1 MLTILPTRT
10 PWGVACPN
18 WKCVLPRCEFLLVI
32 LATGTS
38 LLLAQ
43 RTPKAEIAL
52 RGVVIDSASGKGLAS
67 AKLTLLSLGNER
79 IVFETNTD
87 PEGNF
92 TFRGL
97 TEDNYRIHA
106 TKRGYVDL
114 LPEKS
119 SARTIV
125 IPGAEAHPFTITLTP
140 TAVITGR
147 VARPN
152 GEPVRNA
159 KATALVR
166 RAGAEGVQLLPQ
178 GGPVPVDDRGEYRLY
193 DLPPGRYTVVVTSS
207 GNSPEAAFA
216 PVYFPGTYDAARAEF
231 FSVEGATERRGT
243 DLMISETALYSLRG
257 RVSGLQVAG
266 GYGNTTVTLVSA
278 SGIGLPFGMGNTD
291 AEGRFEFSGVPPGA
305 YYAIALS
312 PVIGRSA
319 FGPLPGADAMQGIT
333 RVEVGLQDVSNVA
346 VALRPGIEIAGQAG
360 FSRPDRASRA
370 CLHSTSITLRPVN
383 PALPGATLAARV
395 APSGEFKFLSVFEGT
410 YRVFVQTESGECS
423 LERVTVHGR
432 PAEGATFSLDGAR
445 EKEQLTLLL
454 TAEGGSVVGAV
465 SDARGSAARGGF
477 VLMMPSVLTSRVYSE
492 ELRAAA
498 VDPSGRFEFALVPTG
513 QYVLIAVQS
522 IHSNEF
528 LDPLYWSEKQLSSI
542 GVAVKDGG
550 KIEADLRLNP

>member
-10 PWGVACPN
+10 PWSVACPR
-18 WKCVLPRCEFLLVI
+18 WKCVLLRWEFLLVI
-32 LATGTS
+32 LAAGIS
-38 LLLAQ
+38 LLPAQ
-43 RTPKAEIAL
+43 LTATGEIVL

-97 TEDNYRIHA
+97 TKDRYRIRA

-119 SARTIV
+119 SVRTIL
-125 IPGAEAHPFTITLTP
+125 IPGAEAHPITIALTP

-147 VARPN
+147 VARPS

-159 KATALVR
+159 RATALVR

-178 GGPVPVDDRGEYRLY
+178 GGPVAVDDRGEYRLY

-257 RVSGLQVAG
+257 RVSGLPVAG

-333 RVEVGLQDVSNVA
+333 RVEVGLHDVSDVA
-346 VALRPGIEIAGQAG
+346 VVLRPGIEIAGQAG

-370 CLHSTSITLRPVN
+370 CLDSASVTLRPVN
-383 PALPGATLAARV
+383 PALPGVPLTARV
-395 APSGEFKFLSVFEGT
+395 ASSGQFTFPSVFEGT
-410 YRVFVQTESGECS
+410 YRVFVQTENGECS
-423 LERVTVHGR
+423 LERITIHGH
-432 PAEGATFSLDGAR
+432 PAEGATFSLDGSL
-445 EKEQLTLLL
+445 EKVQLTLLL
-454 TAEGGSVVGAV
+454 TTEGGSVGGTV
-465 SDARGSAARGGF
+465 SDAKGSDAGGAF
-477 VLMMPSVLTSRVYSE
+477 VLMMPSVLSSRVYSE

-498 VDPSGRFEFALVPTG
+498 VDPSGRFEFARVPAG
-513 QYVLIAVQS
+513 QYVMIAVRS
-522 IHSNEF
+522 ISSNEF
-528 LDPLYWSEKQLSSI
+528 LDPLYWSERQLGTI